1 MVREGGKSL
10 VTKLK
15 WYELSDCLMTE
26 LVVATLHVQMVLYR
40 H

>member
-1 MVREGGKSL
+1 MREGGRSL

-15 WYELSDCLMTE
+15 WYELSDCFMTE
-26 LVVATLHVQMVLYR
+26 LAVATLHVQMVLYL